1 MLALSGG
8 NEINYLD
15 GDAHI
20 IAVPITGV
28 NAT

>member
-1 MLALSGG
+1 MLVLSGG

-20 IAVPITGV
+20 IAASITGL